1 MPKALSFGGRD
12 EIVAALKKRGRRWN
26 DDLTKAHTNKQNKH
40 GDLGPLTAI
49 YTSVGASTYRP
60 FRKHKKTS
68 PSVVFRSWAST
79 ELLHGAFAEFRRIPS
94 NVQYR
99 RWAFRLARHLNK
111 EWRKQLR
118 YDLDL
123 PRALKLVNLLAKG
136 LCVVSP
142 LWPDRYMTVVN
153 HLDVPLDQYS
163 LRPLAC
169 IEGFRYL
176 RNASMGSIK
185 TEKQYIKIQDAIRE
199 LCDEAGVPPIAFDFL
214 TWDGPHSTARN

>member
-1 MPKALSFGGRD
+1 MPKALSFGSRD
-12 EIVAALKKRGRRWN
+12 EIVAALKKRRWK
-26 DDLTKAHTNKQNKH
+26 DDLTKAHKNKH
-40 GDLGPLTAI
+40 EDLGPLTAI
-49 YTSVGASTYRP
+49 YTSVGSSTYRSFP
-60 FRKHKKTS
+60 KHRQTS

-79 ELLHGAFAEFRRIPS
+79 ELFDGAFAKLREIQS

-99 RWAFRLARHLNK
+99 GWAFHLATRLGK

-142 LWPDRYMTVVN
+142 LWPERYTTVVN
-153 HLDVPLDQYS
+153 YLDVPLDQFS

-169 IEGFRYL
+169 IEGHGHL
-176 RNASMGSIK
+176 RNASMGSVK
-185 TEKQYIKIQDAIRE
+185 TREQYLEIQDTIGE
-199 LCDEAGVPPIAFDFL
+199 LCNEAGVPPIAYDFL
-214 TWDGPHSTARN
+214 TWDGAHSHG